1 MDWLFQIGK
10 EYGLFAML
18 VAYVIWDSRQREH
31 KYLAIIKTLS
41 DRVSVRLTKIESK
54 MGIKWKD
61 DEV

>member
-1 MDWLFQIGK
+1 MQIGK

-41 DRVSVRLTKIESK
+41 DKVSVRLTKIESK

>member
-1 MDWLFQIGK
+1 MEWLMDIGK

-41 DRVSVRLTKIESK
+41 DKVSVRLTKIESK

-61 DEV
+61 EE